1 MQVGL
6 ALFQERLD
14 KMELKKYKLA
24 DIAKIEIS
32 GVDKKT
38 IEGETPVRLCNF
50 VDVYYNWAITKD
62 KAKRFMI
69 ASAKQSEIDR
79 FSIGKGM
86 VAITKDSETKYDIG
100 VATYIAD
107 NFDNVVL
114 GYHCALITPNPT
126 IVDGKYLN
134 AFMHTQYIQKYFENN
149 ASGSGQRYTLSNDTI
164 GNIPVLLLSIEKQQ
178 TIGKVLADIDR
189 KIELNKQI
197 NDNLEAMAK
206 QLYDYWFVQFDFPN
220 EEGKPYK
227 SSGGA
232 MVWNE
237 KLKRE
242 IPQGWNN
249 GVLSDVANI
258 MMGQSPDG
266 SSYNEDGEG
275 IIFYQGSTDFGLR
288 FPDIRQ
294 YTTLPSRYA
303 NKGDILMSVRAPV
316 GALNIA
322 NNDCCIGRGLSALS
336 SKIGSMTHLYYLM
349 NDFRLK
355 FEGMNSAGTTFG
367 SITKDELFSLPV
379 VIPTKSV
386 ISEFEQVCEPIFDK
400 QMIIGEEIN
409 ALTKLRD
416 ELLPLL
422 MNGQATVNYHL
433 SASFLSSLILYRDQY
448 KFCPMKETI
457 IQTVLDG
464 MRAVLTEKQLE
475 LLTDVTRKALS
486 ECEITPKLAE
496 EEQRNKENAE
506 LLGAFIS
513 SKKVEGCSDKTI
525 HYYKSSI
532 EKLIA
537 TVKKNVCDIST
548 NDIRCYLAEQ
558 QEQRGLSKVT
568 IDNLRR
574 IYSSFFSWLEDE
586 DYITKSPV
594 RRIHKVRTDALVK
607 EVLTDENIEVL
618 RDSCQELR
626 DIAMIDLLLST
637 GMRVGELVK
646 INREDIDFQE
656 RQCVVFGKGN
666 KEREVYFNARTKIH
680 LKKYLEQRTDTN
692 PALFVSL
699 HEPHTR
705 LTISGVE
712 VRLRQLGKRVN
723 LNKVH
728 PHKFRRT
735 LATMA
740 IDKGMPIEQVQKMLG
755 HVKIDTTLH
764 YAMVNQANVKAAH
777 RKFLN

>member
-1 MQVGL
+1 
-6 ALFQERLD
+6 
-14 KMELKKYKLA
+14 
-24 DIAKIEIS
+24 
-32 GVDKKT
+32 
-38 IEGETPVRLCNF
+38 
-50 VDVYYNWAITKD
+50 
-62 KAKRFMI
+62 
-69 ASAKQSEIDR
+69 
-79 FSIGKGM
+79 
-86 VAITKDSETKYDIG
+86 
-100 VATYIAD
+100 
-107 NFDNVVL
+107 
-114 GYHCALITPNPT
+114 
-126 IVDGKYLN
+126 
-134 AFMHTQYIQKYFENN
+134 
-149 ASGSGQRYTLSNDTI
+149 
-164 GNIPVLLLSIEKQQ
+164 
-178 TIGKVLADIDR
+178 
-189 KIELNKQI
+189 
-197 NDNLEAMAK
+197 MAK

-227 SSGGA
+227 SSGGT

-242 IPQGWNN
+242 IPQGWDI
-249 GVLSDVANI
+249 SDVKSLIEPIERGVSYSSDEILDTSATPMINLACFSKAGNYRLGEMKYFSGNI
-258 MMGQSPDG
+258 PETKLISPMDMLIACT
-266 SSYNEDGEG
+266 DMT
-275 IIFYQGSTDFGLR
+275 QGA
-288 FPDIRQ
+288 DI
-294 YTTLPSRYA
+294 
-303 NKGDILMSVRAPV
+303 
-316 GALNIA
+316 
-322 NNDCCIGRGLSALS
+322 IGRPILVS
-336 SKIGSMTHLYYLM
+336 
-349 NDFRLK
+349 N
-355 FEGMNSAGTTFG
+355 
-367 SITKDELFSLPV
+367 
-379 VIPTKSV
+379 
-386 ISEFEQVCEPIFDK
+386 EFEQYTFSTDLALVIPKGKLKMYLYYTLRTPFYHKYIRPFASGTTVKHLNLIGVENYVLPIPPTGIQSKFEDTISPIK
-400 QMIIGEEIN
+400 EQQSKNLNEIVE
-409 ALTKLRD
+409 LTKQRD

-422 MNGQATVNYHL
+422 MNGQASVNYHL

-448 KFCPMKETI
+448 KFYDMKETI
-457 IQTVLDG
+457 IQAVLDG
-464 MRAVLTEKQLE
+464 MRAILTENQLD

-486 ECEITPKLAE
+486 ECEITPKATE
-496 EEQRNKENAE
+496 EEQRNKENVE

-537 TVKKNVCDIST
+537 TVKKNVCDIAT

-646 INREDIDFQE
+646 INRDDIDFQE

-712 VRLRQLGKRVN
+712 VRLRHLGKRVN

-764 YAMVNQANVKAAH
+764 YAMVNQTNVKIAH